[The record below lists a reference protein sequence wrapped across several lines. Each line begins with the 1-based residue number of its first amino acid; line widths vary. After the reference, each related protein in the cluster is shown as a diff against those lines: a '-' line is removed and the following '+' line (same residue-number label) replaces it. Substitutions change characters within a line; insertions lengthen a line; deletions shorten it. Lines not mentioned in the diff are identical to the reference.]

1 MENKNEQDLRLLQL
15 RFIGKIIAGFTHE
28 IKNYLAIIKESAGL
42 IEDIIKLGKSSKDED
57 GQYLEIINSI
67 QEQIEKSN
75 NLFRYLNRFS
85 HRMDAEF
92 STFNVN
98 ETLEELSA
106 LLMRF
111 ANQRKIS
118 IEKDFQNDIQSM
130 NSNPSMLQLLVF
142 HFLEEKLTSLDKNSK
157 LIIKTESANG
167 LIVIRIIPQGNLL
180 DLDKGKISHE
190 IQDTIVRQLG
200 GNISLS
206 SEGETIITIPSAS
219 I

>member
-42 IEDIIKLGKSSKDED
+42 IEDIIKLGKASEDKD

-67 QEQIEKSN
+67 QEQVEKSN
-75 NLFRYLNRFS
+75 DLFRYLNRFS

-118 IEKDFQNDIQSM
+118 IEKDFQNDIPSM

-142 HFLEEKLTSLDKNSK
+142 HFLEEKLTSLDKNSM

-167 LIVIRIIPQGNLL
+167 LMVIRIIPQGNLL

-200 GNISLS
+200 GNISLC